1 MEIDGRTKLTII
13 QNFEV
18 KIAENM
24 DQIDNKLKF
33 TGIKV
38 YFSLKKEEEKN
49 ITHFKFQAKLTVDN
63 AKLKTT

>member
-1 MEIDGRTKLTII
+1 
-13 QNFEV
+13 
-18 KIAENM
+18 M

-63 AKLKTT
+63 AKLETT

>member
-38 YFSLKKEEEKN
+38 YFSLKKRRRKKHN
-49 ITHFKFQAKLTVDN
+49 SF
-63 AKLKTT
+63 

>member
-1 MEIDGRTKLTII
+1 MEIDGRTKLTRI
-13 QNFEV
+13 QNYEV

-63 AKLKTT
+63 AKLETT

>member
-1 MEIDGRTKLTII
+1 MTII

-38 YFSLKKEEEKN
+38 YFSLKIEEEKN

-63 AKLKTT
+63 AKLETT